1 MAPSS
6 LGAARVVALLASCAL
21 ASAAVVGGTAKELQP
36 TELASS
42 AAADASGQAMHVS
55 SIHSALSPYRE
66 LVHSLDNTDSTV
78 SSDNTTNCLAEIIYD
93 TIINNAVNF
102 LENVSDSVGSTEKYM
117 TMAILIGLIIVGL
130 LLLLV
135 GELFMR
141 TTLVVSTSVVS
152 FIFMLYLWNFILS
165 NNDNDFVA
173 CTLPI
178 IIAGACTAL
187 IVGTILCLMNKII
200 SLTFFAF
207 GAIIGVLAGFILRS
221 VILASN
227 PDIALNAYFDW
238 YWLAIV
244 GLAIAF
250 GFLGV
255 FLKHLMIFLVCA
267 ALGSW
272 LVASSSIGL
281 FDLFGVHTEA
291 WVFYVILGGVGGLG
305 ILAHFFLI
313 PKLRGST
320 SSDKDGQALEETF
333 IRH

>member
-1 MAPSS
+1 MLILTCAKKLHWP
-6 LGAARVVALLASCAL
+6 LPPTLPKAMLPAR
-21 ASAAVVGGTAKELQP
+21 
-36 TELASS
+36 
-42 AAADASGQAMHVS
+42 
-55 SIHSALSPYRE
+55 
-66 LVHSLDNTDSTV
+66 
-78 SSDNTTNCLAEIIYD
+78 
-93 TIINNAVNF
+93 
-102 LENVSDSVGSTEKYM
+102 
-117 TMAILIGLIIVGL
+117 
-130 LLLLV
+130 
-135 GELFMR
+135 
-141 TTLVVSTSVVS
+141 
-152 FIFMLYLWNFILS
+152 
-165 NNDNDFVA
+165 
-173 CTLPI
+173 CTLRTQCSP
-178 IIAGACTAL
+178 AL
-187 IVGTILCLMNKII
+187 RPSC
-200 SLTFFAF
+200 SQ
-207 GAIIGVLAGFILRS
+207 
-221 VILASN
+221 
-227 PDIALNAYFDW
+227 W

>member
-21 ASAAVVGGTAKELQP
+21 ASAAAVGGTAKELQP

-42 AAADASGQAMHVS
+42 AAADASSQAMQVS
-55 SIHSALSPYRE
+55 SVRSTLSPYPE
-66 LVHSLDNTDSTV
+66 HVHSLDNTVSTV
-78 SSDNTTNCLAEIIYD
+78 SSDNTTNCLAATVYD
-93 TIINNAVNF
+93 TVINNAVDF
-102 LENVSDSVGSTEKYM
+102 LENVSDYVGSTEKYV

-135 GELFMR
+135 GELFVK

-152 FIFMLYLWNFILS
+152 FIYMLYLWNFILS

-178 IIAGACTAL
+178 ILAAAFTAL
-187 IVGTILCLMNKII
+187 IVGTILCMMNKIL

-238 YWLAIV
+238 YWLAIA

-255 FLKHLMIFLVCA
+255 FLKDLMIFIVCA

-281 FDLFGVHTEA
+281 FDLFGVYTDA
-291 WVFYVILGGVGGLG
+291 WVFYVILGGVGSLG

-320 SSDKDGQALEETF
+320 SSGKDGQGLDETF